1 MAVRRDCPYI
11 RDIIKDLR
19 LQPLSPERHAME
31 DGDHV
36 PGPAGALLDL
46 ARQEEAAH
54 RHAEGVT
61 LEVPVAGG
69 GVVIREGLPVV
80 EAL

>member
-1 MAVRRDCPYI
+1 
-11 RDIIKDLR
+11 
-19 LQPLSPERHAME
+19 ME

-69 GVVIREGLPVV
+69 WVVIGERLPVV